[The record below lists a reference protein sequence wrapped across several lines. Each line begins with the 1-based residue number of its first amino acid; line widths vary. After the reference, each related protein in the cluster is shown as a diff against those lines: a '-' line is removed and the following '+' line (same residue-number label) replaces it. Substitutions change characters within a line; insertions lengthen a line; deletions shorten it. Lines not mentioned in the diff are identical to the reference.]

1 MNNDDKKIVINC
13 RKTDFT
19 NYLMLIT
26 LVKVY
31 FITGKFIFD
40 TSLDNLIQIA
50 CMQTE
55 LWGLVQDCF
64 PH

>member
-1 MNNDDKKIVINC
+1 MINDDKKIVIDC
-13 RKTDFT
+13 RKTGFT

-55 LWGLVQDCF
+55 
-64 PH
+64 